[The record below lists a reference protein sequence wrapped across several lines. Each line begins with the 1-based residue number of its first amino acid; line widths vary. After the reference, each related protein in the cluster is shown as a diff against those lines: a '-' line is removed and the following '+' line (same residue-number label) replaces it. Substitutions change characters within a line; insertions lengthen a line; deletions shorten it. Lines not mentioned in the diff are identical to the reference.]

1 MHGTYLGNIYGIY
14 QDCIRSIHRYLWEK
28 VIRNT
33 DPMGRPPKA
42 AAPLGRRRRR
52 RLCFWW
58 FSLIDIYGYSL
69 YSPDIFHIC
78 FLDMFHCHPCIFPCV
93 FLNLWSQEEVRTCPN
108 SDLWSEEE
116 VRTWRKSEFWSNLT
130 RFGSKNSFLTKWPN
144 DSASF
149 LPEKLK
155 TQVILTPN
163 LNIWPQIPT
172 ILKKYH
178 ILFA

>member
-1 MHGTYLGNIYGIY
+1 MDDNGTYLGNIYGIY
-14 QDCIRSIHRYLWEK
+14 KACIANISIDIYDIKYKIITH
-28 VIRNT
+28 T

-78 FLDMFHCHPCIFPCV
+78 FLDMFHVQGGIFPCV
-93 FLNLWSQEEVRTCPN
+93 FLNLWSQERVR
-108 SDLWSEEE
+108 
-116 VRTWRKSEFWSNLT
+116 RWRKSEFWSNLA
-130 RFGSKNSFLTKWPN
+130 RFGSKNGILTKWHN

-149 LPEKLK
+149 LLEKLK
-155 TQVILTPN
+155 NQVILTKN
-163 LNIWPQIPT
+163 FNI
-172 ILKKYH
+172 
-178 ILFA
+178 